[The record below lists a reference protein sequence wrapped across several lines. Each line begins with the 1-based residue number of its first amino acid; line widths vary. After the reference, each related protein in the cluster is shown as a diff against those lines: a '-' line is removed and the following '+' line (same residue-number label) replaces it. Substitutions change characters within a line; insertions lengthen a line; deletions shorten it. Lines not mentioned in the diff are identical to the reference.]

1 MESGLMGMN
10 WSPGVYS
17 LCSLSLCHQIEGNSL
32 LLGTVES
39 SLTEGVLSCFMREGC
54 EEGELPS
61 CLFFVLRTKDYTC
74 SRA

>member
-1 MESGLMGMN
+1 MESGLMEMN
-10 WSPGVYS
+10 LGPGVYS
-17 LCSLSLCHQIEGNSL
+17 FCCLSLCHQIEGHFL
-32 LLGTVES
+32 FLGIVES